1 MSAKAHFNKFTSL
14 PYIPF
19 RIIMALLEND
29 DFCKLMY
36 YNTADALS
44 KPNLTIAQK
53 RKLIWDG
60 QDDMDNYNIF
70 MTNVQPKEE
79 TINRTI
85 LKVYRYNSEPYTQVG
100 AIVTYRFDLLYGSK
114 IPLVKY
120 NGITCNRGDV
130 IEMEIMKTLNGT
142 DVAGVGFLQY
152 NRELTSLCQSQVGI
166 GNNYTFTG
174 LSIVM
179 GTTLIDV
186 DEEGEC

>member
-1 MSAKAHFNKFTSL
+1 MKAQFNQFTSL

-29 DFCKLMY
+29 DFCKVIY
-36 YNTADALS
+36 YNTMDALS
-44 KPNLTIAQK
+44 KPNLTTEQK
-53 RKLIWDG
+53 RQLIWDG

-70 MTNVQPKEE
+70 MTNVQPNEE

-85 LKVYRYNSEPYTQVG
+85 VKIYRYDSDPYNQVG
-100 AIVTYRFDLLYGSK
+100 AHVMYRFDVLYGSK

-120 NGITCNRGDV
+120 HGITCNRGDV
-130 IEMEIMKTLNGT
+130 IEALIMQTLNGR
-142 DVAGVGFLQY
+142 DVAGAGFLQY
-152 NRELTSLCQSQVGI
+152 NRELSSLCRSQVGI

-174 LSIVM
+174 LSIIM